1 MYQYAL
7 IPHESGQGVFV
18 ECPLL
23 PEFHASADTYA
34 ELEQE
39 AIDAL
44 ETVFDMYVDDG
55 RRIPDPVPAARGEYS
70 LLLPTLTSAKLA
82 LWNAMCDQGLT
93 KADLARRMGIQLQLV
108 HRMVDFIHSSKIEQ
122 VERALLSLGKRL
134 AVSVKETEAA

>member
-1 MYQYAL
+1 MYQYTL
-7 IPHESGQGVFV
+7 IPHESEQGVFV

-23 PEFHASADTYA
+23 PEFHASAESYDA
-34 ELEQE
+34 LQQE
-39 AIDAL
+39 AIDAM
-44 ETVFDMYVDDG
+44 ETVFDMYVDEG
-55 RRIPDPVPAARGEYS
+55 RRIPDPVAPNVGE
-70 LLLPTLTSAKLA
+70 LALQLPTLTLAKLA

-134 AVSVKETEAA
+134 AVSVQEAEAA

>member
-7 IPHESGQGVFV
+7 KPIESEQGVFV

-23 PEFHASADTYA
+23 PEFHAAAPSLAA
-34 ELEQE
+34 LQQE
-39 AIDAL
+39 AVDAI
-44 ETVFDMYVDDG
+44 ETVFDMYVDEG
-55 RRIPDPVPAARGEYS
+55 RRIPDPVAAAPGDYV
-70 LLLPTLTSAKLA
+70 LVLPTLTAAKLA

-134 AVSVKETEAA
+134 TVDVQDAAA

>member
-1 MYQYAL
+1 MTQYAMTKR
-7 IPHESGQGVFV
+7 ESEQGVFI
-18 ECPLL
+18 ECAVL
-23 PEFHASADTYA
+23 PEFHAAAQSYD

-39 AIDAL
+39 AVDAI
-44 ETVFDMYVDDG
+44 ETVFDMYADEN
-55 RRIPDPVPAARGEYS
+55 RRIPDPQPAAPGDYV
-70 LLLPTLTSAKLA
+70 LTLPTLTAAKLA

-134 AVSVKETEAA
+134 TVDVQDAA